1 MNQRYFKN
9 KGNKGSI
16 LVTAFLL
23 SVIVAMS
30 IIWMTTTLMDHQK
43 INRRRREMNASYY
56 AAQAGLAQVQQWGN
70 YPAEYDGGGSSGLFL
85 RNSDNTFPNLATALP
100 KDSGNV
106 ITVSSSKLRTFTSKY
121 NVKISKISSLQ
132 LIAPATSDPV
142 SCLFKVRSVGE
153 VSSGVK
159 RSIFAYMNPS
169 PIQDIPLQ
177 LGAGIIS
184 LAAAAQVGNGKA
196 HWGESWS
203 KQPFDFLSKS
213 QCDNLDKTNS
223 AYDPFA
229 KYRTESRLIFGPTWK
244 IYNPSKPSQG
254 GDVHD
259 VMTAQFPGSPPAS
272 GNYENAF
279 EQFIAPGVL
288 QWPDFAGKYADF
300 KSLAKSHG
308 RYYSTDPAG
317 NIYRDGVEDSAHLVD
332 FNTEFSEAD
341 RVNSPYD
348 LVFIDTIDGNPP
360 AVNGSN
366 LATVSNS
373 GTGIGMKGIFYIC
386 ANYDQAGAG
395 NPADLPTA
403 EKPILNA
410 DGSITLQ
417 VTNLPKVFLDGVIYT
432 SGTMQFKGNPVVY
445 GALVS
450 NGGYL
455 SGGTPD
461 IYYNPRLKDGLQIPV
476 GNVGSAFNILL
487 QQNLPG
493 T

>member
-9 KGNKGSI
+9 RGNKGSI
-16 LVTAFLL
+16 LVTTVLL

-43 INRRRREMNASYY
+43 LNRRRREINASYY

-70 YPAEYDGGGSSGLFL
+70 FPAEYDGGVLFL
-85 RNSDNTFPNLATALP
+85 RMPDNTFPNLAAALP
-100 KDSGNV
+100 INSGNV
-106 ITVSSSKLRTFTSKY
+106 IKVETVYPSKLRTFTSKY
-121 NVKISKISSLQ
+121 NIKISKISSLE

-153 VSSGVK
+153 ASTGVK

-177 LGAGIIS
+177 VGAGIIS
-184 LAAAAQVGNGKA
+184 LAAGVQNGNGTA

-244 IYNPSKPSQG
+244 RYNPAKPQLGGDIYNE
-254 GDVHD
+254 
-259 VMTAQFPGSPPAS
+259 MTAQFPGSPPAS
-272 GNYENAF
+272 GNFENAF
-279 EQFIAPGVL
+279 EQFIPPGTL
-288 QWPDFAGKYADF
+288 AWPDFAGKYADF
-300 KSLAKSHG
+300 KTLAKSHG
-308 RYYSTDPAG
+308 RYYSTDAAG
-317 NIYRDGVEDSAHLVD
+317 NIYRDGIEDAAHMIV
-332 FNTEFSEAD
+332 FNTEFGDAD

-348 LVFIDTIDGNPP
+348 FVFIDTIDGNPP

-366 LATVSNS
+366 LATITNS
-373 GTGIGMKGIFYIC
+373 GTGVGMKGIFYIC
-386 ANYDQAGAG
+386 ANFDQAGAG
-395 NPADLPTA
+395 KPYDLPTA
-403 EKPILNA
+403 EMPVLDIN
-410 DGSITLQ
+410 GQVILQ
-417 VTNLPKVFLDGVIYT
+417 VTNLPTVYLDGVIYT
-432 SGTMQFKGNPVVY
+432 SGTMRFTGNPTVY
-445 GALVS
+445 GALIS

-455 SGGTPD
+455 SGGTPEV
-461 IYYNPRLKDGLQIPV
+461 YYNPRLKDGLQIPV